1 MEKRLTK
8 GDKQRR
14 AELRAQL
21 SLEKADQQNSVNFS
35 GSVSCLAAAGK
46 QSVAPTD
53 MRHSIRH
60 GEYLLHQSLA

>member
-46 QSVAPTD
+46 QCGTN
-53 MRHSIRH
+53 RHETFH
-60 GEYLLHQSLA
+60 KAW